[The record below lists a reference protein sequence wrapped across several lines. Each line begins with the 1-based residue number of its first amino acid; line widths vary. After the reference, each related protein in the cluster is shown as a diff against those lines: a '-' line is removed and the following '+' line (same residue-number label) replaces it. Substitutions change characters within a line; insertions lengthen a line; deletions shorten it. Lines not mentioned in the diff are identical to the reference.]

1 MKMKTLLVGLALVS
15 LSACDHE
22 TTVVT
27 RQRDLDQRFFQV
39 ETLRLQRDLLE
50 TERLK
55 LWSAPPPAPIYLAPR
70 GYPAPRPRRR

>member
-55 LWSAPPPAPIYLAPR
+55 LWTAPAPTYLAPR